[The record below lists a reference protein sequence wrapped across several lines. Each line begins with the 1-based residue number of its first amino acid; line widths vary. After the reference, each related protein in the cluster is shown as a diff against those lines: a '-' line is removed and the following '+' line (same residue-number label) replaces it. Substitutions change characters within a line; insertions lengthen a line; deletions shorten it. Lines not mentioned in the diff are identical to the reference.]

1 MPVRDQGA
9 CGACWAFAATSVFST
24 RLCIQS
30 GGAAKIDM
38 SPQVSINCNTAN
50 NGCGGGTLGAAW
62 EYFKNSGTVAETS
75 LPFTGKK
82 GTCSV
87 SSSTK
92 RYYAASYSRPTTV
105 AAMQQAIY
113 DTGAIQVGMDIYSD
127 FYSYKSGVYSRTSNS
142 LAGGHSVYLVGWG
155 TDTATG
161 KNFWIGVNSWGTAW
175 GSSGTFKIQRGV
187 NMVNIE
193 KGYMPVAGVVAA
205 SSIPTVTTKAPTTT
219 TKAPT
224 TTTKAPTTRA
234 PTTLAATKAALSTT
248 APVAP
253 APSGCWTCYPGYM
266 HWFDL
271 GLPEPAD
278 KCACVK
284 VTTTTTRAPTTTTST
299 KAPTIKTS
307 TTVAPVSRNC
317 WTCPPNFVHWYD
329 IGLPEPADKCAC
341 VVDPASRNCWTCPPN
356 FVHWYDIGLPEPAD
370 KCACVPKP

>member
-1 MPVRDQGA
+1 
-9 CGACWAFAATSVFST
+9 
-24 RLCIQS
+24 
-30 GGAAKIDM
+30 M

-50 NGCGGGTLGAAW
+50 NGCGGGTLGGAW
-62 EYFKNSGTVAETS
+62 EYFKSSGIVAETS

-127 FYSYKSGVYSRTSNS
+127 FYSYKSGIYSRTSNS

-161 KNFWIGVNSWGTAW
+161 KNFWIGVNSWGTSW

-224 TTTKAPTTRA
+224 TTTKAPTTTTKAPTTRA

-248 APVAP
+248 APTAAP
-253 APSGCWTCYPGYM
+253 VPIGCWTCYPGYM

-284 VTTTTTRAPTTTTST
+284 VAATTTTTRAPTTTTST

-307 TTVAPVSRNC
+307 TTVAPVARNC